1 MYNTRNVPQV
11 AIAGEKITKM
21 GLAQCTQIVLQSFSP
36 GVRKVEMTLYQA
48 EYRSRIRREKSKEAI
63 TLAME
68 NCWEEAAA
76 VNRSIIELFPDDTE
90 ANNRLGKALFE
101 LGKYEE
107 ARSAFARAL
116 QLSPSNAIA
125 RKNLAR
131 LSLLKKEDQLPKK
144 GPKLGPEHFLEE
156 SGKTGLAVLEHPTGK
171 EALAKITAGD
181 AVALRIDDSK
191 LVAESMDGEYLGQ
204 VSPRLALRLIRLM
217 QGGNLY
223 EGAVARL
230 NGNDVTIIIREVFQH
245 PSQQGITSF
254 PSRGEQ
260 VRPYPPSALLEF
272 DVPEE
277 EDEEIT
283 AAFNSEWEES
293 GEVVGLFPRTPFI
306 QGPPADN
313 EDDS

>member
-1 MYNTRNVPQV
+1 
-11 AIAGEKITKM
+11 
-21 GLAQCTQIVLQSFSP
+21 
-36 GVRKVEMTLYQA
+36 MTLYQA

-68 NCWEEAAA
+68 NRWEEAVA

-101 LGKYEE
+101 LGKYEK

-125 RKNLAR
+125 RKNLDR
-131 LSLLKKEDQLPKK
+131 LSLLKKEDPLPKK

-156 SGKTGLAVLEHPTGK
+156 SGKTGLAALEHPAER
-171 EALAKITAGD
+171 EALAKIAAGD
-181 AVALRIDDSK
+181 AVALRIDNRK
-191 LVAESMDGEYLGQ
+191 LMAENMEGEYLGQ
-204 VSPRLALRLIRLM
+204 VPTRLAFRLIRLI
-217 QGGNLY
+217 QGGNRY

-230 NGNDVTIIIREVFQH
+230 GSNEVTIIIREIFQH
-245 PSQQGITSF
+245 PSQQRITSF

-260 VRPYPPSALLEF
+260 VRPYPQNPLLEF
-272 DVPEE
+272 DLPEE
-277 EDEEIT
+277 EDEEIE

-293 GEVVGLFPRTPFI
+293 GEATELFPRSAFVKGT
-306 QGPPADN
+306 PADS

>member
-1 MYNTRNVPQV
+1 
-11 AIAGEKITKM
+11 
-21 GLAQCTQIVLQSFSP
+21 
-36 GVRKVEMTLYQA
+36 MTLYQA

-68 NCWEEAAA
+68 NRWEEAVD

-90 ANNRLGKALFE
+90 ANNRLGKALIE
-101 LGKYEE
+101 LGRYEE
-107 ARSAFARAL
+107 ARSPFARAV

-125 RKNLAR
+125 RKNLNR
-131 LSLLKKEDQLPKK
+131 LSLLKNEDSLPRK

-156 SGKTGLAVLEHPTGK
+156 SGKTGLAALEHPTSIQ
-171 EALAKITAGD
+171 ALAKMTAGD
-181 AVALRIDDSK
+181 AVALRIDNRK

-204 VSPRLALRLIRLM
+204 VATRLALRLIRLM
-217 QGGNLY
+217 QGGNRY
-223 EGAVARL
+223 VGAVARL
-230 NGNDVTIIIREVFQH
+230 DGNDVTVIIREVFRH
-245 PSQQGITSF
+245 PSQQGVTSF

-260 VRPYPPSALLEF
+260 VRPYPPSAMMEF

-293 GEVVGLFPRTPFI
+293 GDVAGIFPRTPFA

-313 EDDS
+313 EDDP